1 MTISKGLD
9 LQTIV
14 DGMAHAML
22 LFDAEGRL
30 RTANKAAQALF
41 GADFKL
47 LRSEGWA
54 AAAALFNSRA
64 ERTID
69 EVQAEA
75 MATGRPV
82 PFFII
87 YHGERVP
94 CRASALKDQFGEPFL
109 LVTAEQADWSPL
121 KELFDRFLLETR
133 ESILS
138 TQGHADLIRHSLQ
151 SARPGESPEKLT
163 KRIGGFVRLISAD
176 MARSARLLDLMAR
189 LEAVRLGS
197 LREQVQASRRK
208 LDVQTFVEDLM
219 EELDSGAFVDPDT
232 DAQDFRTRVTLEF
245 SGKPVAGVSSAHL
258 AGVLRDVIRNAI
270 MYSKRAT
277 PITVQAAAEGDS
289 VFIRVAD
296 AGYGIRAS
304 ETERVFQPFERAR
317 QPQVIGEFGYGLGL
331 YLCKQEIE
339 AMNGRLWFESEEG
352 VGTTFTIM
360 LPAWDAAADSRTSGS
375 SSPAM

>member
-14 DGMAHAML
+14 DGKAHAVL

-69 EVQAEA
+69 QVQAEA
-75 MATGRPV
+75 LATGRPV
-82 PFFII
+82 PFSIA
-87 YHGERVP
+87 YHGERLP
-94 CRASALKDQFGEPFL
+94 CRASTLKDQFGEPFM
-109 LVTAEQADWSPL
+109 LVTAEQPDWTPL
-121 KELFDRFLLETR
+121 KELLDRFLLESR
-133 ESILS
+133 EAVIS
-138 TQGHADLIRHSLQ
+138 TQGHADLIRHSLEK
-151 SARPGESPEKLT
+151 AKPGESPEKLT
-163 KRIGGFVRLISAD
+163 KRIGGFVRLISND

-189 LEAVRLGS
+189 LQAVRLGL
-197 LREQVQASRRK
+197 LREQVAASRRK
-208 LDVQTFVEDLM
+208 LDVRTFIEDLM
-219 EELDSGAFVDPDT
+219 EELDNGAFVDPDT
-232 DAQDFRTRVTLEF
+232 EAHDFRARVTLDF
-245 SGKPVAGVSSAHL
+245 SGKPAAAASPVLL

-270 MYSKRAT
+270 MYSMRAT
-277 PITVQAAAEGDS
+277 PITIQAAADGDS
-289 VFIRVAD
+289 VYIRVTD

-304 ETERVFQPFERAR
+304 ETERVFAPFERAR

-331 YLCKQEIE
+331 YLCKHEVE

-352 VGTTFTIM
+352 AGATFTIK
-360 LPAWDAAADSRTSGS
+360 LPAWDAAVLPASGS
-375 SSPAM
+375 SSSAP